1 MPHSVPVH
9 ELMTHPNTWPQL
21 RADTSVGDAIK
32 ILRIMTED
40 HKLEQG
46 HSTPLVF
53 DDEYRLLGF
62 VRLTD
67 LLKNVREMCEFGSD
81 ESCALEKVSRPIKE
95 IARQFAGSV
104 EGSDSI
110 LKALDIMLD
119 HEVSLV
125 PVITKGRFEGIV
137 KLSDIFNTVSALL
150 FDEQD
155 PSARSQLVENY
166 RLYM

>member
-1 MPHSVPVH
+1 MPHSVPVST
-9 ELMTHPNTWPQL
+9 LMTHPNTWPQL

-53 DDEYRLLGF
+53 DNEYRLLGF

-67 LLKNVREMCEFGSD
+67 LLKNVRELCEFTSS
-81 ESCALEKVSRPIKE
+81 ESCALERISNPIKD
-95 IARQFAGSV
+95 IARRFAGSV
-104 EGSDSI
+104 EASDSI
-110 LKALDIMLD
+110 LKALDIMMNHD
-119 HEVSLV
+119 VSLV
-125 PVITKGRFEGIV
+125 PVITKGHFQGII

-155 PSARSQLVENY
+155 PSKRSQLIENY
-166 RLYM
+166 RLYV

>member
-1 MPHSVPVH
+1 MPHSVPVSK
-9 ELMTHPNTWPQL
+9 LMTHPNTWPQL
-21 RADTSVGDAIK
+21 RAETSVGDAIK

-67 LLKNVREMCEFGSD
+67 LLKNVRALCEFSSTEACD
-81 ESCALEKVSRPIKE
+81 LQKVDIPIKE
-95 IARQFAGSV
+95 IARKFAGTV
-104 EGSDSI
+104 EATDSI
-110 LKALDIMLD
+110 LKALDIMMD
-119 HEVSLV
+119 NDVSLV
-125 PVITKGRFEGIV
+125 PVITKGHFQGII

-155 PSARSQLVENY
+155 PSRRSKLIENY
-166 RLYM
+166 HLNV